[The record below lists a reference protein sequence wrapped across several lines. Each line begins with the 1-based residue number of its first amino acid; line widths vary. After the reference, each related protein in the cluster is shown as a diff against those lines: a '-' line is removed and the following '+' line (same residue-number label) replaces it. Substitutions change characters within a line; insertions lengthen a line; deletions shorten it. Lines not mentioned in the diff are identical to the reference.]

1 MKFITQLATA
11 LVMMFAV
18 NTFAAK
24 DTAKTTKDKTM
35 KEASIAAPATMS
47 TPDFSLQ
54 GHDGK
59 SYKLSEV
66 IKEGNHVVLEW
77 FNNDCPYVKKHYDSG
92 NMQKLQKQ
100 FTDKGVKW
108 FTIVSSAKGKQGYMD
123 AKAAAKNKAERQ
135 QNATAILL
143 DPTGEVGQTYGA
155 KTTPHMF
162 VINPKGDLVYSG
174 AIDSDSSYRPEA
186 IAKSKNYVVAALEA
200 SMKGKKIAKPTTK
213 PYGCSVKYN

>member
-1 MKFITQLATA
+1 MKVTTKLASA
-11 LVMMFAV
+11 VVFMFTLQAY
-18 NTFAAK
+18 AAK
-24 DTAKTTKDKTM
+24 DSAKIAKDKTM
-35 KEASIAAPATMS
+35 NEATKGAPTSMS

-59 SYKLSEV
+59 TYKLSEV
-66 IKEGNHVVLEW
+66 LVEGKHVVLEW

-92 NMQKLQKQ
+92 NMQKLQKEY
-100 FTDKGVKW
+100 TDKGVKW
-108 FTIVSSAKGKQGYMD
+108 FTIVSSAQGKQGYMD
-123 AKAAAKNKAERQ
+123 VKAAAQNKMDRK

-143 DPTGEVGQTYGA
+143 DPTGEVGKLYGA

-162 VINPKGDLVYSG
+162 VISPKGDQVYSG

-200 SMKGKKIAKPTTK
+200 SMNGKKVEKPTTK
-213 PYGCSVKYN
+213 PYGCGVKYN